1 MFRIFEVSRMV
12 EMKKILSGEGDGSI
26 RKSVLLVCLSAVL
39 LVGSFNASVAQNDFC
54 SARNTSFK
62 DGEKLTFRVFYNM
75 GFVWINAGN
84 VNFRTDVE
92 DLKGRKVYHITGEG
106 KTAKSYEWVYK
117 VKDKYET
124 YIDKE
129 TMLPLKFVRHVNE
142 GGFKIDQEVTMNHA
156 KGEAISDK
164 KVYSIPKCTQDVL
177 SAIYYARN
185 IDYSKYK
192 PGDKIPFTM
201 FLDNKVYSL
210 YIKYVGKE
218 EIKTKMGTYT
228 AIKIVPLLIEGTIF
242 KGGEKMTV
250 WVTDDENHLP
260 LRIDSPILV
269 GSVKV
274 DLVGYDNLR
283 NPFGGMVSKD

>member
-228 AIKIVPLLIEGTIF
+228 
-242 KGGEKMTV
+242 
-250 WVTDDENHLP
+250 ENHLP